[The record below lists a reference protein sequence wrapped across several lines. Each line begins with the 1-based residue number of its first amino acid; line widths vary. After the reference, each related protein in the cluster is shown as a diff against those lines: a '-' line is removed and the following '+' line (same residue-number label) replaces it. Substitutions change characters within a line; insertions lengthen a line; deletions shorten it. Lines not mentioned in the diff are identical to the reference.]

1 VKQNSMISEGLS
13 ALGAGLLTLVYL
25 PLLAF
30 DLDEFIP
37 KKLLKRV
44 LKRLRP

>member
-1 VKQNSMISEGLS
+1 MKRNSMISEGLS
-13 ALGAGLLTLVYL
+13 ALAAGLLTLIFL

-37 KKLLKRV
+37 KRL

>member
-1 VKQNSMISEGLS
+1 MKPNSMISEGLS
-13 ALGAGLLTLVYL
+13 ALGAALLTLICL

-37 KKLLKRV
+37 KKLLKR
-44 LKRLRP
+44 LRS